1 MRKKMFLTAMM
12 AFLAVAVFSQIT
24 TGKVSYDVYLS
35 SDNPQMSAYIE
46 QMESSLMEIFF
57 DGGKTRNDF
66 FMGEM
71 STTHTISIQG
81 EDTTLVLM
89 DNMYLGK
96 VALKVT
102 ENEEDESGE
111 YSFKV
116 KSVELIDGETKEV
129 AGYQCKKAV
138 VTYDNDF
145 STEVWYT
152 EEIKPEHRVGQY
164 LFEEIPGMPLEMTGK
179 NFGMDMKIVAY
190 EVSNKLSKRQI
201 NSLFSLEIPKGY
213 TLKTVEELRQFGQN

>member
-1 MRKKMFLTAMM
+1 MFLTAMM
-12 AFLAVAVFSQIT
+12 AFLAVTVFSQIT

>member
-1 MRKKMFLTAMM
+1 MFLTAMM

-152 EEIKPEHRVGQY
+152 EEIEPEHRVGQY

>member
-1 MRKKMFLTAMM
+1 MREKMFLTAMM

>member
-1 MRKKMFLTAMM
+1 MFLTTMM

-201 NSLFSLEIPKGY
+201 NSLFSLDIPKGY

>member
-1 MRKKMFLTAMM
+1 MM

>member
-1 MRKKMFLTAMM
+1 MFLTAMM
-12 AFLAVAVFSQIT
+12 AFLAVTVFSQIT

-46 QMESSLMEIFF
+46 QMESSLIEIFF

>member
-1 MRKKMFLTAMM
+1 MFLTAMM
-12 AFLAVAVFSQIT
+12 AFLAVTVFSQIT

-46 QMESSLMEIFF
+46 QMESSLIEIFF

-71 STTHTISIQG
+71 SSTHTISIQG

>member
-1 MRKKMFLTAMM
+1 MFLTAMM

-46 QMESSLMEIFF
+46 QMESSLIEIFF

-71 STTHTISIQG
+71 SSTHTISIQG

>member
-81 EDTTLVLM
+81 EDTTLLLM

>member
-1 MRKKMFLTAMM
+1 MFLTAMM